1 MSFRILPRKSLVISA
16 LVTSVAILPCVFA
29 APAKAG
35 SEPYIGWD
43 FGNGFGI
50 GIGAPPSAY
59 DKCATYGWPVYP
71 TPYGCRYSSHSS
83 YRRSQT
89 TTAVHRD
96 YVPPPPPSDTDTV
109 RRDYGEPTP
118 PPPAPRPLP

>member
-1 MSFRILPRKSLVISA
+1 MSFQIFPRKCLVISA
-16 LVTSVAILPCVFA
+16 LITGVAILPCLFA

-50 GIGAPPSAY
+50 GLGTPPSAY

-71 TPYGCRYSSHSS
+71 YGCRDRSHSS
-83 YRRSQT
+83 YRRSET
-89 TTAVHRD
+89 TTTVHRD
-96 YVPPPPPSDTDTV
+96 YGEAAPPPPSDTDTV
-109 RRDYGEPTP
+109 HRDELPP
-118 PPPAPRPLP
+118 PPPAPPTPLP